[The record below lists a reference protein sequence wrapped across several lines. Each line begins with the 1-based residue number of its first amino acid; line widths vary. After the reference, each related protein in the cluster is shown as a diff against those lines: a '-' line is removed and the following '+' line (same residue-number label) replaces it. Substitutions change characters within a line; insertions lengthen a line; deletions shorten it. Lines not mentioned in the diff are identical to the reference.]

1 MPDPV
6 DNRQTHDFTRS
17 QPTGS
22 LRVMSNPPL
31 FFPRKNYKAVR
42 RRPIRIVGSLGGGQ
56 ILLKRG
62 LLGRP
67 RRPKDSVSRQ
77 RWQLWFLTFVVIA
90 AMAIVLFYVS
100 STKSSE
106 VLRDIPFLPFD
117 SLRVAL
123 LAMLAGLAV
132 YVFDRERHLRRL
144 SDRLTEE
151 RIESTRLATELQY
164 LTELQ
169 RERDTN
175 AALLDGSA
183 DGVAV
188 CDAQLRLVRFNDAM
202 ESLCGT
208 SATRALGGYAPA
220 MIRFAS
226 SDGAPLEGDHYPP
239 SVVLAGGGPQAGVEL
254 RLRLADGAERWVSGT
269 FSPVSD
275 TGNDRPVLVMLV
287 LRDITAQKEVEAVQR
302 DFVSI
307 VSHELRSPLTAI
319 KGFAKTLLQR
329 DRTLDGE
336 TRRQFLTTVNEQADR
351 LAWLTEDILQVSRI
365 DARRLRLRKEDINVM
380 EIVVGLLEQFESKW
394 DRPFVLDV
402 PAGVAAV
409 RADRRKFEEILIN
422 LIDNAIK
429 YSPAG
434 SEIRVGARTVG
445 GQVEIA
451 VEDHGIGISPEDA
464 TRLFQKFQR
473 ITTPATR
480 DIGGTGLGLYIVKG
494 LVEAQGGRVWVE
506 SVPGVGSTF
515 AFALGA
521 AASAAKGQPAQEA
534 SA

>member
-1 MPDPV
+1 
-6 DNRQTHDFTRS
+6 
-17 QPTGS
+17 
-22 LRVMSNPPL
+22 
-31 FFPRKNYKAVR
+31 
-42 RRPIRIVGSLGGGQ
+42 
-56 ILLKRG
+56 
-62 LLGRP
+62 
-67 RRPKDSVSRQ
+67 
-77 RWQLWFLTFVVIA
+77 VIA
-90 AMAIVLFYVS
+90 AMAIVLLYVS
-100 STKSSE
+100 SSKSAE
-106 VLRDIPFLPFD
+106 LLHDLPFVPFD

-123 LAMLAGLAV
+123 MAMLAGLAV

-144 SDRLTEE
+144 GDRLTGE
-151 RIESTRLATELQY
+151 RIESARLATELQF
-164 LTELQ
+164 LTKLQ

-175 AALLDGSA
+175 AVLLDSSA

-202 ESLCGT
+202 ASLCGT
-208 SATRALGGYAPA
+208 NSDVALGGYAPA
-220 MIRFAS
+220 IIRFAS
-226 SDGAPLEGDHYPP
+226 TDATPLEGDHYPP
-239 SVVLAGGGPQAGVEL
+239 SVVLAGGLPQAGVEL

-269 FSPVSD
+269 FSPVRD
-275 TGNDRPVLVMLV
+275 AEDGAPALVMLV

-365 DARRLRLRKEDINVM
+365 DARRLRLRKEDLNVK
-380 EIVVGLLEQFESKW
+380 EVVTGLVEQFESKW
-394 DRPFVLDV
+394 DRPFVLDMV
-402 PAGVAAV
+402 DGTATV

-429 YSPAG
+429 YSPSG
-434 SEIRVGARTVG
+434 SEVRVGARILNG
-445 GQVEIA
+445 AVEIA
-451 VEDHGIGISPEDA
+451 VEDRGIGISPEDA

-521 AASAAKGQPAQEA
+521 AASAAANGKPVAEA